1 MDNSAAEPTFDVV
14 FNKKDVEVMNHMFDS
29 YLKTH
34 GLQAYETCK
43 FLREKVVAAV
53 VAQLPPEA
61 DAQAEAAD

>member
-1 MDNSAAEPTFDVV
+1 MMEKTIDVV
-14 FNKKDVEVMNHMFDS
+14 LTTKDVEVMNHMFDS
-29 YLKTH
+29 YLRNN

-61 DAQAEAAD
+61 KAEAEAEVAD